1 VAVTAPTRWHDRW
14 ACGLAAIL
22 VAWVC
27 MASAA
32 EIDPL
37 ATRIGFTLK
46 TRWGQTLQGRFPEP
60 RGEVA
65 ELPDGRHQVRLQLPA
80 RAVEIVD
87 HAAYTRL
94 TRGNGFFDVDAYPVV
109 EFESDAY
116 APELLRTGGALAG
129 TLTIRDV
136 HRREVF
142 TIEPSA
148 CARPA
153 YDCDVVA
160 RGTIHRTDYGMDR
173 WDFALSEKVR
183 FSLRVRVRN
192 GNGA

>member
-1 VAVTAPTRWHDRW
+1 MVWIGFTV
-14 ACGLAAIL
+14 
-22 VAWVC
+22 
-27 MASAA
+27 AA

-46 TRWGQTLQGRFPEP
+46 TRWGQSLQGRVPGAH
-60 RGEVA
+60 GEVA

-80 RAVEIVD
+80 RSVEIVN

-94 TRGNGFFDVDAYPVV
+94 TRGNGFFDVDTYPVV

-116 APELLRTGGALAG
+116 APELLRTGGELTG

-136 HRREVF
+136 RRREVF
-142 TIEPSA
+142 TIAPSD

-160 RGTIHRTDYGMDR
+160 SGTIHRTEYGMDR

-183 FSLRVRVRN
+183 FSLRVRVRS
-192 GNGA
+192 GGGA